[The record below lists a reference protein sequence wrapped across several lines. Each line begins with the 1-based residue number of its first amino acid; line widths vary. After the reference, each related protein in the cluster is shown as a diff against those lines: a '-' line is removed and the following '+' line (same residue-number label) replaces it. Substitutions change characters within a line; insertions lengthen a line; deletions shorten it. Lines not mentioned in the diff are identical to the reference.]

1 MFIEFDE
8 DDDDDDD
15 DDTDDEEADDEED
28 EDYEEKWRGK
38 QRKHTFRGVL
48 EIHFLWCI
56 ISEEILF
63 LSP

>member
-1 MFIEFDE
+1 MFIKFDE
-8 DDDDDDD
+8 DDDEDDDK
-15 DDTDDEEADDEED
+15 EADNEED
-28 EDYEEKWRGK
+28 EDYEDKWRGK
-38 QRKHTFRGVL
+38 YRKHTFLGVL

>member
-1 MFIEFDE
+1 MSIEFDE

-15 DDTDDEEADDEED
+15 EEVDDEEN

-38 QRKHTFRGVL
+38 QRKYTFQGVL

-56 ISEEILF
+56 IFEEIL
-63 LSP
+63 SPST

>member
-8 DDDDDDD
+8 DDDDVDE
-15 DDTDDEEADDEED
+15 EEADDEED
-28 EDYEEKWRGK
+28 EDYEEKWRGI
-38 QRKHTFRGVL
+38 QRRHTFLGVW

-56 ISEEILF
+56 ISEKILF

>member
-1 MFIEFDE
+1 MLIEFDE

-15 DDTDDEEADDEED
+15 KEADDED
-28 EDYEEKWRGK
+28 EYEEKWRGK
-38 QRKHTFRGVL
+38 QRKHTFLGVL

-56 ISEEILF
+56 ISEELLF

>member
-8 DDDDDDD
+8 DDDDK
-15 DDTDDEEADDEED
+15 EADDDENYED
-28 EDYEEKWRGK
+28 KWRGK
-38 QRKHTFRGVL
+38 WGKHTFRGVL

-56 ISEEILF
+56 ISEEILL